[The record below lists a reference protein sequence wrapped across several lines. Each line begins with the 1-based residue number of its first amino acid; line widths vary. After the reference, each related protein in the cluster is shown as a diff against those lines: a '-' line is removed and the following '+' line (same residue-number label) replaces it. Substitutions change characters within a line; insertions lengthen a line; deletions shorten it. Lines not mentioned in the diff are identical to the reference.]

1 MYLWKGNRFHS
12 GFTTLLPSVDGHSNS
27 SKVPTKSLHT
37 ISSSFSFTFRKLLA
51 LTKWSDQPFAKLSC
65 SQHSQVRFITYYY
78 VSQTIIDYRTGQF
91 VSRSLFLPSIS
102 SLYPTSCDFDPVVFT
117 YVVWITL
124 SSAFLFSTTP

>member
-51 LTKWSDQPFAKLSC
+51 LTKRSDQPFAKLSC

-78 VSQTIIDYRTGQF
+78 VDTDPGHEQSRVTDESRTTHGILWNNRYAALVDDDENGQTD
-91 VSRSLFLPSIS
+91 
-102 SLYPTSCDFDPVVFT
+102 
-117 YVVWITL
+117 
-124 SSAFLFSTTP
+124 